1 MLFSAFQLSYLWLP
15 LFGLVVGLLA
25 SVIGSGGGL
34 VLPLILILV
43 FDVPAPAAV
52 GTSLAAILPL
62 CAVAMVGHHQNGNI
76 DTRLGALFGGTGVAG
91 AFIGVGLT
99 RIMGAELLRSAFG
112 GYTLLLGALMLPR
125 RSRPADAR
133 NAPGASGVSDSV
145 ERSDSGNG
153 ASRAEATRDR
163 RRRFVL
169 GSLYGFAGG
178 LISGSFGTSGSAPV
192 LAGLFALRM
201 PLRVVIGTSLMV
213 VLIKTA
219 AALVGHVAF
228 GVIDLT
234 LVFLLTS
241 GTVLGAVLGPR
252 LLARAAVER
261 RERPIRG
268 VLALFV
274 MLAGVLMLNR

>member
-1 MLFSAFQLSYLWLP
+1 MFFSVFQLSYLWLLP
-15 LFGLVVGLLA
+15 FGLAVGLPA

-34 VLPLILILV
+34 VLPLILMLL

-62 CAVAMVGHHQNGNI
+62 CAVALVGHRQSGNI
-76 DTRLGALFGGTGVAG
+76 DTGLGVLFGGTGVAG
-91 AFIGVGLT
+91 AFVGVGLT
-99 RIMGAELLRSAFG
+99 RIMGAELLRAAFG
-112 GYTLLLGALMLPR
+112 GYTVLLGALMLPR
-125 RSRPADAR
+125 RSRRADAQS
-133 NAPGASGVSDSV
+133 APDAQ
-145 ERSDSGNG
+145 
-153 ASRAEATRDR
+153 R
-163 RRRFVL
+163 RRRRRLVL

-234 LVFLLTS
+234 LVLLLTP
-241 GTVLGAVLGPR
+241 GAVLGALAGPR
-252 LLARAAVER
+252 LLTRAALER
-261 RERPIRG
+261 RESPIRG
-268 VLALFV
+268 VLAVVV
-274 MLAGVLMLNR
+274 MLAGVVMLVRW